1 VKILLVHNRYKSTN
15 FGGEDIVFDNE
26 LEKISKAYGKKNISS
41 YVVSNDNINRFKLFF
56 SIWFSVKH
64 YKNVKNTVLKKQID
78 IVHIHNFFPLLS
90 PAVFLGAKLAGAKII
105 WTIHNYR
112 IWCIAGTFY
121 RDKYGICEVCS
132 KKKFSFLPIFSRC
145 YRNSFSQSV
154 LAYSANLFY
163 RFLNIYD
170 NIDKFQA
177 ISKFQQKK
185 IISLGLP
192 KNKVVL
198 KHNFVDSYKI
208 PCREKLNYLY
218 IGRLEES
225 KGIIKLLKLWRGL
238 DLKFKL
244 SIIGDGQ
251 LLSYLQSEFKMKNVT
266 FLGKCSRIEVGNHI
280 ASAKYLIQPSLWY
293 ETFGLTIIE
302 AMSYGVPVIGFKI
315 GTRMDFIKEKYNGF
329 FINDENFLEV
339 MSTSYD
345 YVEYEKMCSN
355 SKIFA
360 KNFNSDESLKMQEK
374 IYVEVLR
381 EKH

>member
-1 VKILLVHNRYKSTN
+1 
-15 FGGEDIVFDNE
+15 
-26 LEKISKAYGKKNISS
+26 
-41 YVVSNDNINRFKLFF
+41 
-56 SIWFSVKH
+56 
-64 YKNVKNTVLKKQID
+64 
-78 IVHIHNFFPLLS
+78 
-90 PAVFLGAKLAGAKII
+90 
-105 WTIHNYR
+105 
-112 IWCIAGTFY
+112 
-121 RDKYGICEVCS
+121 
-132 KKKFSFLPIFSRC
+132 
-145 YRNSFSQSV
+145 
-154 LAYSANLFY
+154 
-163 RFLNIYD
+163 
-170 NIDKFQA
+170 
-177 ISKFQQKK
+177 
-185 IISLGLP
+185 
-192 KNKVVL
+192 
-198 KHNFVDSYKI
+198 
-208 PCREKLNYLY
+208 LNYLY

-339 MSTSYD
+339 MNTSYD